1 MANTID
7 DLKSGEYV
15 EFFRVFLLTVRK
27 KIYLRI
33 DLTKDE
39 GYILLKNKS
48 YSSRTY
54 PDNL

>member
-7 DLKSGEYV
+7 DLKSGEYI

-39 GYILLKNKS
+39 DYILLKNKS